1 MTKPITP
8 VSTPAVR
15 TAIVTGASRGIG
27 RAIAMRLAQDGYRV
41 VVNYSGNQASA
52 ADVVADI
59 RAAGGQAVAVQ
70 ADVSNGDD
78 VRRLF
83 REARAA
89 LGAIDAIVHSAG
101 VMSLAPISP
110 DHVDV
115 FDRMVNTNLRGAFL
129 VLAQAAQE
137 LTQGGRIIAISTS
150 VIAKAFPNYGAYIA
164 SKAGV
169 EGLVHVLANELRGRG
184 ITVNAVAPGPV
195 ATELFMEGKSQAQ
208 IAELSN
214 MVPLQRLGTP
224 LDIANAVSFL
234 AGPDGGWINGQVLR
248 ANGGF
253 A

>member
-224 LDIANAVSFL
+224 QDIANAVSFL

>member
-83 REARAA
+83 RQARAA

-101 VMSLAPISP
+101 AMSLAPISP

-115 FDRMVNTNLRGAFL
+115 FDRIVNTNLRGAFL

-234 AGPDGGWINGQVLR
+234 AGRDGGWINGQVLR